1 MASRTGHGSSPRRR
15 RARGHAAW
23 RGGVIVLVAVIVV
36 VCAVVAV
43 TGALSR
49 NTALITE
56 ECTVVNGSSTYRL
69 QPDQAANAAIIAGI
83 AVRRNLPPRAASIAI
98 ATALQESKLRNIEH
112 GDMDSIGLFQQRPSQ
127 GWGTEEEILDPVFA
141 TNAFYNHLVAIPGY
155 QQLPITEAA
164 QRVQLSAYPEAYAQH
179 EPVAR
184 SFASAL
190 TGQSPASLTCTLRPT
205 TSNATPAGVLES
217 ADTVFGEREVSAEG
231 ATAVIAATGT
241 DGWAVAHWAVATASG
256 QQVTAV
262 EFDGQRWERA
272 RGAWQPAENASAER
286 VRITV
291 AQS

>member
-1 MASRTGHGSSPRRR
+1 MATRTGRGST
-15 RARGHAAW
+15 ARGRRTKQRAAW
-23 RGGVIVLVAVIVV
+23 RGAVLVLLAVVLVV
-36 VCAVVAV
+36 VAVVAV
-43 TGALSR
+43 TNALSR
-49 NTALITE
+49 NTPLITE

-69 QPDQAANAAIIAGI
+69 QPEQAANAALISAI

-98 ATALQESKLRNIEH
+98 ATALQESKLQNIEH

-127 GWGTEEEILDPVFA
+127 GWGTAEQILDPAYA
-141 TNAFYNHLVAIPGY
+141 TNAFYNHLVAIPDY
-155 QQLPITEAA
+155 QSMPITEAA

-205 TSNATPAGVLES
+205 SSNATPAGVIE
-217 ADTVFGEREVSAEG
+217 AATAVFGQRQVSAEG
-231 ATAVIAATGT
+231 ATAVIDGTGT
-241 DGWAVAHWAVATASG
+241 DGWAVAQWAVATASAH
-256 QQVTAV
+256 QVTAV

-272 RGAWQPAENASAER
+272 HGTWQPSAGASNRR